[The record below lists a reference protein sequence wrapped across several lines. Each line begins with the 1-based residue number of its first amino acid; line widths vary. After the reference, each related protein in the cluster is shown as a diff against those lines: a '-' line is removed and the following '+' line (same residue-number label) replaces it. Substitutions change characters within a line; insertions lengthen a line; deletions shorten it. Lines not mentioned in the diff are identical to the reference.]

1 MRGSYM
7 KKLFAGLIFL
17 FVSFGFAWGEKQKFS
32 WDFSDCD
39 INDILYAISLDSGVS
54 IVADDTVKG
63 RGSFRFVGSDFEVAF
78 EKLLLACRLYA
89 YKNEQVWIVSK
100 CKIEVAE
107 NTLSLDAYDLTPFQI
122 VEKLSSVLKS
132 PITFDS
138 LPSHVLN
145 VHFKNLSEVELLE
158 KLALCFSG
166 YEVIKNQNGFHFA
179 KKKSSSRDFD
189 LTSSDIRF
197 EIVGNNIFVDIKN
210 ALFSDVVNS
219 FFDFVNGKVALGEAE
234 TNQIEKIKIKNFC
247 IMANSENK
255 IQRTSFNAK
264 DFIEVINILCAQNGF
279 ECLVVDDIYYIVSN
293 SRAKEQLLG
302 EKRTWQKYK
311 LDYLKAERFVS
322 YVSKKLGQI
331 EQIIL
336 PDDFSV
342 LFLVTKKQDEEIKN
356 LITDVDI
363 KNETYLLTLKY
374 ITPQELLK
382 FLPPNIDKNSISI
395 ADDNSCIYFKGTEQA
410 YKNVCKEISLC
421 DRPAQRIS
429 YDLLILQYDDSSENL
444 WSSSI
449 GVNKLS
455 LGDRNNAS
463 VMLGSVMNFNLNVVS
478 VFGLNFA
485 ANLQSSIEENKTRV
499 YADTTLHGVSGKQ
512 INFQNT
518 NTYRYR
524 DNNIDPETGKPIYSG
539 VTREIVSGIKIDI
552 LGRVSGNGMITSTVT
567 ASVTRQGLD
576 TSSST
581 GNPPPT
587 TEKIVT
593 TEVCGKSGEAVV
605 LSGLIQNAES
615 EDEKRTPL
623 LSKIPLLGNLF
634 KNKNKLKQ
642 NSQMVIY
649 LVPHLEMYSKPND
662 EDFELWAQQ
671 KLEAFLEQI

>member
-1 MRGSYM
+1 M
-7 KKLFAGLIFL
+7 KKKNSCFCFFVLFLGIL
-17 FVSFGFAWGEKQKFS
+17 WGQNQKYS

-39 INDILYAISLDSGVS
+39 IKDILFAVSLDTGIS
-54 IVADDTVKG
+54 IVADDTVSG
-63 RGSFRFVGSDFEVAF
+63 TGSFRFVGNDFEVGF
-78 EKLLLACRLYA
+78 DSFMNSSRLYVN
-89 YKNEQVWIVSK
+89 KNDDFWVVSK
-100 CKIEVAE
+100 CKITESE
-107 NTLSLDAYDLTPFQI
+107 NGFSLDAYDLTPFQI
-122 VEKLSSVLKS
+122 LEKLSKVLKN
-132 PITFDS
+132 PITYDS
-138 LPSHVLN
+138 LPSNVLN
-145 VHFKNLSEVELLE
+145 IHFKDLSEEKLLE
-158 KLALCFSG
+158 RLCMYFSG
-166 YEVIKNQNGFHFA
+166 YEVIKKDNGFHFA
-179 KKKSSSRDFD
+179 KKKNSSRDFD
-189 LTSSDIRF
+189 FASSDIKF
-197 EIVGNNIFVDIKN
+197 ELVENNKILVDIKN
-210 ALFSDVVNS
+210 ANFSDVINS
-219 FFDFVNGKVALGEAE
+219 FFDFVNKDCFDDF
-234 TNQIEKIKIKNFC
+234 EKRSFVKNFC
-247 IMANSENK
+247 IMTSSENK
-255 IQRTSFNAK
+255 IQRTSFVANSYN
-264 DFIEVINILCAQNGF
+264 DVLNNLCAQNGF
-279 ECLVVDDIYYIVSN
+279 ECLIVDDIYYIVTN
-293 SRAKEQLLG
+293 SRTKEQLLS
-302 EKRTWQKYK
+302 EKRIWKKYQ
-311 LDYLKAERFVS
+311 LNYLKAEKFVS
-322 YVSKKLGQI
+322 YVNKKVGQL
-331 EQIIL
+331 EQIVL

-342 LFLVTKKQDEEIKN
+342 LFLVSENQDYEIKN
-356 LITDVDI
+356 LINDVDI

-382 FLPPNIDKNSISI
+382 FLPPNIDKNSISV

-410 YKNVCKEISLC
+410 YQNVCKEIALC

-429 YDLLILQYDDSSENL
+429 YDLLILQYDESSENL
-444 WSSSI
+444 WSSNI

-455 LGDRNNAS
+455 LGDRSNAS

-478 VFGLNFA
+478 AFGLNFA
-485 ANLQSSIEENKTRV
+485 ANLQSSIEENKTQV

-615 EDEKRTPL
+615 NDEKRVPL
-623 LSKIPLLGNLF
+623 ISKIPLLGKLF

-649 LVPHLEMYSKPND
+649 LVPHLENYEKVD
-662 EDFELWAQQ
+662 EEDIELWAQNR
-671 KLEAFLEQI
+671 LEQFLENL